1 MNVLYEEDGG
11 FRTGAIVEQDAAAML
26 VESAHKKRSR
36 IKADKVLL
44 QFAAP
49 AVGELLPQAQVLSES
64 IDVPFLWECVG
75 SDEFGFSDVA
85 RDYFGHAPSAV
96 ESAAILLRLHGSPS
110 HFHRRSRGRFQ
121 AATAAEVKNA
131 EAAAAKRAE
140 KAQRLTDLADRLT
153 RFELPSEIAA
163 RLPGLLYKP
172 DANTLEAKAVEQAA
186 QKLHLSPVKLLERCG
201 AVKDSHAYHLGRFLF
216 ENFPTGRDFK
226 NLPPFEAPASL
237 PLARADVAA
246 FSIDDT
252 TTTEIDDAFSVKW
265 LSDGNFQIGVHIAAP
280 TLGFLPGSPADAIA
294 RHRLSTVYMPGD
306 KITMLPDA
314 LVKAYSL
321 DEGHE
326 CPALSLYLIVAGDGS
341 YRVLTSE
348 TRVERVPIV
357 KNLRYPILDEE
368 FTEEALQKPPAE
380 DRFPFAREL
389 RLLYDFAT
397 ALWSQRG
404 KGEIDRADFQ
414 IYVGQRDG
422 KEHITITPRKRGAP
436 SDRIVSEL
444 MIHVNSSWG
453 KLLGDRDVRALF
465 RVQDSGKV
473 RMSLYPAPHLG
484 LGVNQ
489 YLWASSPLRRYI
501 DVVNQW
507 LLLSVIY
514 DEPSPFAERETELH
528 AIQRDFE
535 STSSVYDEFQRSM
548 ERYFTLRW
556 LQQEE
561 LRVTTA
567 VIVKENDTLIRLE
580 RAPLWQ
586 RVPSLSSLPGGLHAG
601 SIVNLELSK
610 IDLYDLS
617 VHCHVV

>member
-11 FRTGAIVEQDAAAML
+11 LRVGAIVEQDGGTML

-36 IKADKVLL
+36 IKTDKVLL
-44 QFAAP
+44 QFGTP
-49 AVGELLPQAQVLSES
+49 AVGDLLPQAQTLSES
-64 IDVPFLWECVG
+64 IDVPFLWEVVG
-75 SDEFGFSDVA
+75 SDEFAFSDVA
-85 RDYFGHAPSAV
+85 REYFGHAPNPV
-96 ESAAILLRLHGSPS
+96 ESTAILLRLHGTPS
-110 HFHRRSRGRFQ
+110 HFHRRTRGHFQ
-121 AATAAEVKNA
+121 AATATEVKSAEV
-131 EAAAAKRAE
+131 AAAKRAE
-140 KAQRLTDLADRLT
+140 KAQRLADLADRLS
-153 RFELPSEIAA
+153 RFELPPEIAA

-172 DANTLEAKAVEQAA
+172 DHNTLEAKAVEQAA

-201 AVKDSHAYHLGRFLF
+201 AVKDSYAYHLGRFLF
-216 ENFPTGRDFK
+216 EHFPTGREVK
-226 NLPPFEAPASL
+226 SVPPFDAPASL
-237 PLARADVAA
+237 SLSVADVAA

-265 LSDGNFQIGVHIAAP
+265 LPDGNYQIGVHIAAP
-280 TLGFLPGSPADAIA
+280 ALGFLPGSPADALA
-294 RHRLSTVYMPGD
+294 RQRLSTVYLPGD
-306 KITMLPDA
+306 KITMLPDP

-321 DEGHE
+321 DEGRD
-326 CPALSLYLIVAGDGS
+326 CPAVSLYLIVAGDGS
-341 YRVLTSE
+341 YRVLASD

-368 FTEEALQKPPAE
+368 FTEEALRQPPSPSG

-389 RLLYDFAT
+389 RVLYDFTT
-397 ALWSQRG
+397 ALWTQRG

-414 IYVGQRDG
+414 IYVGEFEG
-422 KEHITITPRKRGAP
+422 KERITITPRKRGAP
-436 SDRIVSEL
+436 SDRVVSEL
-444 MIHVNSSWG
+444 MIYANSAWG

-484 LGVNQ
+484 IGVNQ
-489 YLWASSPLRRYI
+489 YLWASSPLRRYV
-501 DVVNQW
+501 DLVNQW

-514 DEPSPFAERETELH
+514 DEPSPFADRETELH

-535 STSSVYDEFQRSM
+535 STNSVYDEFQRAM
-548 ERYFTLRW
+548 ERYFALRW
-556 LQQEE
+556 LLQED

-567 VIVKENDTLIRLE
+567 VIVKENDTLIHLE

-601 SIVNLELSK
+601 AIVNL
-610 IDLYDLS
+610 
-617 VHCHVV
+617 